1 MKFNFLNRKN
11 KQRKMANNK
20 IDETDVLGNYAELL
34 GHVVEN
40 KNEKLTEDERT
51 EIKNNIK
58 KLKNWVKEIKSAGEK
73 HSDLKWKVKML
84 SEILECEK
92 NTEIIPLF
100 GNEIDEET
108 KEFQKEHLEG
118 IEEWLN
124 DLKNELKK

>member
-1 MKFNFLNRKN
+1 MPNY
-11 KQRKMANNK
+11 K
-20 IDETDVLGNYAELL
+20 IDETDVLGYYAELL

-40 KNEKLTEDERT
+40 KNEKLTEDERG

-58 KLKNWVKEIKSAGEK
+58 KLKNWVKEIKSAGET
-73 HSDLKWKVKML
+73 HRDLKWKVKML

-92 NTEIIPLF
+92 NTEVIPLF
-100 GNEIDEET
+100 GDKIDKET
-108 KEFQKEHLEG
+108 KQFRKEYLEG

>member
-1 MKFNFLNRKN
+1 
-11 KQRKMANNK
+11 MANNK